1 LAEVRL
7 PHLSETHF
15 RQWADRRLKEIQS
28 SSVRREWNVLSNV
41 LTCASKEWGLIPEN
55 FMLRLNKPANS
66 PARTQR
72 ISDEVAEQI
81 AYVAN
86 YCPNCTPHTST
97 QRVAAAFYFALE
109 TAMRAGEICS
119 LTWDNVYLDENH
131 VHLPRT
137 KNGHPRDVPLS
148 PKAKAIIGQM
158 QEVKQNNQVFNL
170 TKASLDALFRKLK
183 KRNLF
188 QENIRFHDSRREAL
202 TRLAQIYSVMELA
215 KISGHR
221 DIRILLN
228 TN

>member
-97 QRVAAAFYFALE
+97 QRVACGQAKF
-109 TAMRAGEICS
+109 
-119 LTWDNVYLDENH
+119 
-131 VHLPRT
+131 VH
-137 KNGHPRDVPLS
+137 
-148 PKAKAIIGQM
+148 
-158 QEVKQNNQVFNL
+158 
-170 TKASLDALFRKLK
+170 
-183 KRNLF
+183 
-188 QENIRFHDSRREAL
+188 
-202 TRLAQIYSVMELA
+202 
-215 KISGHR
+215 
-221 DIRILLN
+221 
-228 TN
+228 

>member
-1 LAEVRL
+1 MAYDAFWRLSQYPFCQSIAALSKRDFRKKRGYQYEANLFARILKLPLAEVRL

-119 LTWDNVYLDENH
+119 LT
-131 VHLPRT
+131 
-137 KNGHPRDVPLS
+137 
-148 PKAKAIIGQM
+148 
-158 QEVKQNNQVFNL
+158 
-170 TKASLDALFRKLK
+170 
-183 KRNLF
+183 
-188 QENIRFHDSRREAL
+188 
-202 TRLAQIYSVMELA
+202 
-215 KISGHR
+215 
-221 DIRILLN
+221 
-228 TN
+228 